1 MQNDAFRKY
10 KKERPKLGNLFDN
23 INLNNNEKLTS
34 TKSEE
39 QLKVDNKEEISLSP
53 KLSSPELS
61 SSSESSSKK
70 KKSKKSDKSKVKESP
85 KPTTKKERR
94 WAIFKRQ
101 VEQKRKEQMQ
111 LYE

>member
-10 KKERPKLGNLFDN
+10 KKERPKLGNLFDTMN
-23 INLNNNEKLTS
+23 SPKELTS

-39 QLKVDNKEEISLSP
+39 ILKVNNEDISITS
-53 KLSSPELS
+53 KLSAPELLDS
-61 SSSESSSKK
+61 PSKK
-70 KKSKKSDKSKVKESP
+70 KKSKKGDKDKSKVKESP

-94 WAIFKRQ
+94 WAIFKRS